1 MAATQKDTD
10 RLKMLLFCQ
19 QAVMGWPLADWRLAS
34 SKGPNIVG
42 LSYET
47 NRSLEFEASDSHCWR
62 SDLLFMQLYEDLQ
75 YIK

>member
-10 RLKMLLFCQ
+10 RLKMLLFCRP
-19 QAVMGWPLADWRLAS
+19 QAVMATGDWPYRYR
-34 SKGPNIVG
+34 KGLI
-42 LSYET
+42 LWAYET
-47 NRSLEFEASDSHCWR
+47 NRSSEFEASDSHCWR